1 MQKQITTDRRK
12 QLAAEHGVNVQ
23 YLYQCLTGRRDMNPA
38 EAMRLETESGKELT
52 RQMLCQ
58 KTYAGIWPGL
68 VKANPTLDAQ
78 LTEADRAGLIER
90 QPLCTVPM
98 TGPCGLAS
106 QLGKAPDEPPKN
118 F

>member
-12 QLAAEHGVNVQ
+12 QLAAEHGVNLQ

-58 KTYAGIWPGL
+58 KTYAGIWPDL

-78 LTEADRAGLIER
+78 LTEADKAGLIECR
-90 QPLCTVPM
+90 TVVHRADDRAM
-98 TGPCGLAS
+98 RARLAA
-106 QLGKAPDEPPKN
+106 GEGA
-118 F
+118 